1 MFGDFFGPI
10 DLHEEPYIRVAVGDY
25 EDLLKEWFNGDVQ
38 KTKDNALAAM
48 LHSIAHELS
57 HYFQWIKRHEEWD
70 GDGTYEEA
78 RDERQA
84 VYYASEI
91 VRDYADVVDHP

>member
-1 MFGDFFGPI
+1 
-10 DLHEEPYIRVAVGDY
+10 
-25 EDLLKEWFNGDVQ
+25 
-38 KTKDNALAAM
+38 M
-48 LHSIAHELS
+48 LRSIAHELS

-70 GDGTYEEA
+70 GEGTYDEV